1 MSLSEVWLSLPP
13 PKRPLFSAQEKW
25 QVRSRVKETLVF
37 AGGVMKLEG
46 DCWLALGVAL
56 TLGMAVP
63 TLLWQCV
70 GDTLDKNGRVVR
82 VVVQR
87 AS

>member
-1 MSLSEVWLSLPP
+1 
-13 PKRPLFSAQEKW
+13 
-25 QVRSRVKETLVF
+25 
-37 AGGVMKLEG
+37 MKLEG
-46 DCWLALGVAL
+46 DCWLVLWVAL

-70 GDTLDKNGRVVR
+70 GDTLDKNRRVVG
-82 VVVQR
+82 VVVER

>member
-1 MSLSEVWLSLPP
+1 
-13 PKRPLFSAQEKW
+13 
-25 QVRSRVKETLVF
+25 
-37 AGGVMKLEG
+37 MKLEG

-70 GDTLDKNGRVVR
+70 GDILDKNRRVVG
-82 VVVQR
+82 VVVREQ
-87 AS
+87 AKSFVW